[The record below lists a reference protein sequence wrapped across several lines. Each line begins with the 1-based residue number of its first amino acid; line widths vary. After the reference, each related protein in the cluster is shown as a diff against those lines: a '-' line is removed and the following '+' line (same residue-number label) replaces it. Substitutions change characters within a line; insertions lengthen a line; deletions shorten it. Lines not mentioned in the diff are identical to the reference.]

1 VVVAGVGVQEADGCR
16 LSKQVSVGTTTDEV
30 TMSRPAMEQVL
41 GELIMD
47 ARFRDAFFRDPLAA
61 TLAARVELTARERDA
76 LGHIRPGALAGFQ
89 RDLDGKWIRDG
100 IEEVSA

>member
-1 VVVAGVGVQEADGCR
+1 
-16 LSKQVSVGTTTDEV
+16 
-30 TMSRPAMEQVL
+30 MSRPAMEQVL

-76 LGHIRPGALAGFQ
+76 LGHIRPGALSAFQ
-89 RDLDGKWIRDG
+89 RYLDGNWIRDW
-100 IEEVSA
+100 IEEVSG